1 MVATSEVTNAQ
12 NVSLKASQAK
22 NAQIM
27 TIESDV
33 LRLPSGYHHLTVVS
47 GVAWATFGHDDV
59 IIQAGQSVDLR
70 STARCPA
77 LISAQGT
84 QRLVLKIG

>member
-1 MVATSEVTNAQ
+1 MDIMVATSEVTNAQ

-33 LRLPSGYHHLTVVS
+33 LRLPL
-47 GVAWATFGHDDV
+47 
-59 IIQAGQSVDLR
+59 
-70 STARCPA
+70 
-77 LISAQGT
+77 GT
-84 QRLVLKIG
+84 TI